1 MNQIEWEATIERA
14 AVVAACL
21 IKKDHLEY

>member
-1 MNQIEWEATIERA
+1 MPTLQRMWLTWNAA

-21 IKKDHLEY
+21 A